1 MFLAQFAHMATNQKR
16 IAFGWNGTLIPEVGE
31 FRCDPPKG
39 VHALV
44 FKRGLRCG
52 ALSLMRTLQQEGWE
66 IWIYTL
72 GELPV
77 RSVRLFFALNG
88 ISLGGIIT
96 GHEHQSAVRLGL
108 APRTSIKHA
117 PAFDLDL
124 IVDDKDVTVQAGR
137 RYGFDTLTATNCHKD
152 WTAAIRLRCLS
163 SATSLRLAA

>member
-1 MFLAQFAHMATNQKR
+1 MATSKKR
-16 IAFGWNGTLIPEVGE
+16 IAFGWNGTLIPEVSE

-44 FKRGLRCG
+44 FKRGLRSG
-52 ALSLMRTLQQEGWE
+52 ALDLMRTLQQEGWE

-96 GHEHQSAVRLGL
+96 GHEHRSAVRHGF
-108 APRTSIKHA
+108 APRMAVKYG
-117 PAFDLDL
+117 PAFELSL
-124 IVDDKDVTVQAGR
+124 IADDKEVTAQAGR
-137 RYGFDTLTATNCHKD
+137 RYGFETLTVTTCHKD
-152 WTAAIRLRCLS
+152 WTQPIRQRCLS
-163 SATSLRLAA
+163 YSTENLALAA